1 MPQDSTYVIHS
12 GDTAVIRSGDS
23 SATSSQDSSYIPD
36 VQRAMHSF
44 HDQEL
49 QPRPEDQGTGSGTLA
64 AILLVGFAFVGPIFW
79 GFIRRKWNIKVA
91 HRVINE
97 NWVSYDNLLQK
108 YNPFYRN
115 LNQTNKDRFLKRAV
129 TFMTSKKF
137 EFQEMQREEHIPLLI
152 SSAAVTLTFGL
163 KHYLLDYFDTIYV
176 LPNVY
181 RYGFSGHPF
190 EGHVN
195 RDGITLSWNKFL
207 EEYADAS
214 DGNNVGLHEM
224 AHALAYVNFTVHEGS
239 DHDFKTRFIQFKQT
253 VQPIFEKVQA
263 GETAFLGEYASTNYE
278 EFWAVSVEHFFERP
292 QLFKQQ
298 MPSLYGAMCTLLNQD
313 LLRPEVVIEPLEEV

>member
-1 MPQDSTYVIHS
+1 MPQDSTYVIHG
-12 GDTAVIRSGDS
+12 GDTAVMKS
-23 SATSSQDSSYIPD
+23 SDTAIVTTSDTSYIPD

-49 QPRPEDQGTGSGTLA
+49 TPRPENNGTASGTLA
-64 AILLVGFAFVGPIFW
+64 AILLVGVAFVGPIFW
-79 GFIRRKWNIKVA
+79 GFIRRKWNIRLA
-91 HRVINE
+91 QRSMNL
-97 NWVSYDNLLQK
+97 NWLSYDNLLQK
-108 YNPFYRN
+108 YNPYYKN
-115 LNQTNKDRFLKRAV
+115 LDQATKDRFLKRTV

-152 SSAAVTLTFGL
+152 SAASVTLTFGL

-181 RYGFSGHPF
+181 RYGFSEHPF

-207 EEYADAS
+207 EEYSDAS

-239 DHDFKTRFIQFKQT
+239 DHEFKTRYIQFKEAVT
-253 VQPIFEKVQA
+253 PIFEKVRA

-292 QLFKQQ
+292 QLFKDR
-298 MPSLYGAMCTLLNQD
+298 MPELYKAMCTLLNQD
-313 LLRPEVVIEPLEEV
+313 LLRPGVLIEPVEEV